1 VVLADSSVW
10 ISHFRGVDERLVGLL
25 NRREVLMHPFVLG
38 ELAMGTLARRE
49 AWLKSFAKLP
59 RCAVARDSEV
69 LAVIDADRLYGTGI
83 GYIDAHLLVATKLSL
98 GAKLWTTDKRL
109 AAAAKRLGLAWV
121 SFN

>member
-1 VVLADSSVW
+1 M
-10 ISHFRGVDERLVGLL
+10 VGLL